1 MDRNQIIHDLAM
13 EYTRFS
19 MEEFRAL
26 ADGRSAIDN
35 LEQLE
40 SFYLQAVRHYSKLPD
55 DELPV

>member
-26 ADGRSAIDN
+26 ADGRSARDN

-40 SFYLQAVRHYSKLPD
+40 SFYLQAVRHYSKLSD